1 MLMDLFDKRYINASI
16 EFCKTL
22 NGKDRSEFISEAYED
37 YEFSMKQESPMIVQR
52 RFRELYTKLIENF
65 GH

>member
-1 MLMDLFDKRYINASI
+1 MLMDLFDKRYIKASI

-22 NGKDRSEFISEAYED
+22 EGKERSEFISEAYED
-37 YEFSMKQESPMIVQR
+37 YEFSTQQGSPLIIQR
-52 RFRELYTKLIENF
+52 RFRELFSKLVENF